1 MSIGLVLNP
10 QKSEIISDCSEV
22 FDSLHGVLP
31 GAVVTSPHAASL
43 LGSPIGDTFFSA
55 VVDKI
60 FVLCLMGDRLL
71 HFALHDF
78 MLLLCYSF
86 SLHPLLFILCSSPAF
101 LSPKLKE
108 YDTML
113 CSLLSSLLN
122 VSIDVNCPFWIQ
134 ASLPIRLGGL
144 GFRSAD
150 QLAPSSYLSSAA
162 ASRCLVNLIFS
173 TTFLSQVSPH
183 SDEALSVWSS
193 KFWSL
198 SPLAADKVS
207 VFFMWPCQLKN
218 LYPQSRWVGSPE
230 DCARY

>member
-1 MSIGLVLNP
+1 MAPALNGEVCVAYLDDITLSGSVASLCEEDVLSIKEAVSIGLVLNP
-10 QKSEIISDCSEV
+10 QKSEIISDCSKLID
-22 FDSLHGVLP
+22 FLHGILP
-31 GAVVTSPHAASL
+31 GAELTSPHAASL
-43 LGSPIGDTFFSA
+43 LGSPIGDTDCLSFA
-55 VVDKI
+55 VADKI
-60 FVLCLMGDRLL
+60 FALCLMGDRLL
-71 HFALHDF
+71 HFALHDS
-78 MLLLCYSF
+78 MLLLRYSF
-86 SLHPLLFILCSSPAF
+86 SLLRLLFILRSSPAF
-101 LSPKLKE
+101 LSSKLKE

-122 VSIDVNCPFWIQ
+122 ISIDVNCPSWIQ

-193 KFWSL
+193 KF
-198 SPLAADKVS
+198 
-207 VFFMWPCQLKN
+207 
-218 LYPQSRWVGSPE
+218 
-230 DCARY
+230 